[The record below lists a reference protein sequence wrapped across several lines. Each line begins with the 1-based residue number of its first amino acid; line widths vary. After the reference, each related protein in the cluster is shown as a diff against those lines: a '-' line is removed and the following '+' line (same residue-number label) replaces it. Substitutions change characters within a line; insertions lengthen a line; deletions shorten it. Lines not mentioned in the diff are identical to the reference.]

1 METKQNTSGKIHI
14 NDIDFPALKE
24 IFFILFDKVPITNK
38 IEGNDKNISN
48 DVHFQINIQEMVDL
62 IFKKKNKKNLEFE
75 EIKEQN
81 EEQEEEVGEKSIKL
95 NNQSNDDAEL
105 MDYDKYINKY
115 PNIKKLLSGKKK

>member
-14 NDIDFPALKE
+14 NDIDFPKLKE

-75 EIKEQN
+75 EIKEKN
-81 EEQEEEVGEKSIKL
+81 EEEEGEKSIEL
-95 NNQSNDDAEL
+95 NSQSNDDTEL
-105 MDYDKYINKY
+105 TDYDKYINKY